1 VELEAQACE
10 AREVAA
16 KVAAD
21 LQAAAEAQQK
31 VEVAAAREQEVAQRK
46 ELETSF
52 AKKIM
57 NRRSSKC
64 LEMSAAEY
72 EAKHA
77 MGAAMLIEKT
87 RWTVAAMRGEA
98 EGDASFD
105 RLCRA

>member
-1 VELEAQACE
+1 MELEAQACE

-57 NRRSSKC
+57 NRRSSK
-64 LEMSAAEY
+64 LEMSAAEH

-87 RWTVAAMRGEA
+87 RWTAAAMRGEA